1 MTMFSWYYI
10 LVKIREKVGVKLKF
24 QEAYNQ
30 VVEFL
35 ESIKVDKSMIDSTLN
50 LQTIQGMIIKKLS
63 SSNMKVEKKNI
74 KEDAEENKKYNHQS
88 HLDFPGQNCI
98 NFFFPE
104 EKHQTLNDKTK
115 INITLFSNNIEYL
128 DFLDSPTKGEVFKK
142 SGKKYTPIKRE
153 VSDDSNPKFSHT
165 RIHNCTATKHIGHGT
180 KPQVQINIK
189 DKNDK
194 DDQFSMMKEKVF
206 VDDILI
212 LFKIDW
218 NSYIGVVIPNI
229 PDTQVYVEYFGFK
242 PNLVNIVL
250 MNESYSEASNDAR
263 INDQD
268 GENKNTTVVK
278 SNVEKERKTLEE
290 LKTDLEKKGLKGE
303 EVERVVKSRIG
314 QGDFRD
320 LLIAKYPNGCC
331 ICGIKNL
338 KLLRA
343 SHIKAWGKSDPQEKV
358 DENNGLLLCANH
370 DALFDKHLI
379 SFSDSGEIIL
389 SNHLDEEDKELLGVD
404 STTRISVDEE
414 MIKYLEHHRK
424 EFNEKNKA

>member
-1 MTMFSWYYI
+1 MEFKES
-10 LVKIREKVGVKLKF
+10 F
-24 QEAYNQ
+24 NQ
-30 VVEFL
+30 VVKFL
-35 ESIKVDKSMIDSTLN
+35 ESINVDKSIIDSTLN

-63 SSNMKVEKKNI
+63 SSNMKVDKKNI
-74 KEDAEENKKYNHQS
+74 KVDAEENNKYNHQS

-104 EKHQTLNDKTK
+104 EKHQTPNDKTE
-115 INITLFSNNIEYL
+115 INIKLFSNNIEYF
-128 DFLDSPTKGEVFKK
+128 DFLDSPTEGEVFEKA
-142 SGKKYTPIKRE
+142 GKKYIPIKRE
-153 VSDDSNPKFSHT
+153 VSDGPNPEFSDT

-218 NSYIGVVIPNI
+218 NSYIVVVIPNI
-229 PDTQVYVEYFGFK
+229 PDTQAYVKDFEFN
-242 PNLVNIVL
+242 PNFVNIVL
-250 MNESYSEASNDAR
+250 MNESYSDAIKDAKR
-263 INDQD
+263 NEQD
-268 GENKNTTVVK
+268 GENKNITVVK
-278 SNVEKERKTLEE
+278 SNVEKEIKTLEE
-290 LKTDLEKKGLKGE
+290 LKTNLEKKGLKGE
-303 EVERVVKSRIG
+303 EVERVVKARIG

-331 ICGIKNL
+331 ICRMKNL

-343 SHIKAWGKSDPQEKV
+343 SHIKPWGKSDSQEKL

-379 SFSDSGEIIL
+379 SFSDYGEIIL
-389 SNHLDEEDKELLGVD
+389 SNHLDEEDKEQLGID
-404 STTRISVDEE
+404 SITRISVNKE

-424 EFNEKNKA
+424 EFNEKNNT

>member
-1 MTMFSWYYI
+1 MVLYTG
-10 LVKIREKVGVKLKF
+10 KIREEVGVELDF

-30 VVEFL
+30 VVKFL
-35 ESIKVDKSMIDSTLN
+35 ESINVDKSIIDSTLN
-50 LQTIQGMIIKKLS
+50 LENIQGMIIKKLS

-74 KEDAEENKKYNHQS
+74 KEDAEENNKNNHQS
-88 HLDFPGQNCI
+88 HIDFGRQCI
-98 NFFFPE
+98 SFFFPKE
-104 EKHQTLNDKTK
+104 EHQIRNKKTE
-115 INITLFSNNIEYL
+115 INIKLFSNNTEYL
-128 DFLDSPTKGEVFKK
+128 DFLDSATTGEVFKK
-142 SGKKYTPIKRE
+142 SGKKYTPIKRK

-218 NSYIGVVIPNI
+218 NSYIGVAIPNI
-229 PDTQVYVEYFGFK
+229 PDTQAYVEYFKFK
-242 PNLVNIVL
+242 PNAVNIVL
-250 MNESYSEASNDAR
+250 MNESYSDVSKAAKTNE
-263 INDQD
+263 QD

-278 SNVEKERKTLEE
+278 SNVEKERKTLEQ
-290 LKTDLEKKGLKGE
+290 LKAALEKKGLKGKD
-303 EVERVVKSRIG
+303 VERLVKARVG
-314 QGDFRD
+314 QGDFRE
-320 LLIAKYPNGCC
+320 LLTAKYQNGCC
-331 ICGIKNL
+331 ICGMKNSR
-338 KLLRA
+338 LLRA
-343 SHIKAWGKSDPQEKV
+343 SHIKAWGKSAPQEKV

-389 SNHLDEEDKELLGVD
+389 SNHLDEEDKELLGIN
-404 STTRISVDEE
+404 STTRISVNKE